1 MTTWR
6 DVKWE
11 YEQGRIIARIDGEVV
26 TVCYLLTPL
35 DGNTDLLGRAIAH
48 AWNIDLAA
56 AQSWRELYGIDRED

>member
-11 YEQGRIIARIDGEVV
+11 YDDSIKYVIARVDDDDII
-26 TVCYLLTPL
+26 VCYVPPSSTR
-35 DGNTDLLGRAIAH
+35 DSIGRAIAH